1 MTSELDNDF
10 VRLIGSLVGSKLPN
24 ECPWVLPS
32 GNVITAA
39 ELRHR
44 INDDTKED

>member
-32 GNVITAA
+32 GKIITAA
-39 ELRHR
+39 EMRSR

>member
-1 MTSELDNDF
+1 MMPELDNDF

-32 GNVITAA
+32 GSVITAD
-39 ELRHR
+39 ELRRR

>member
-1 MTSELDNDF
+1 MTPEPDKEF

-24 ECPWVLPS
+24 ERPWILPS

-39 ELRHR
+39 ELRRR